1 MVETLKTLL
10 DTLLLLFRSRSRLQV
25 EILVLR
31 QQLIVLRRTAPKRV
45 RLRALDRLLF
55 VLLYRLWPDILDSI
69 AVIQPDTIVRWH
81 RRGFRALWWWKSR
94 RRLGRPGIAK
104 DMRDLIREI
113 GRANPLWGA
122 PRIHGELLKL
132 GIDVAQSTVAKYM
145 SRIRRPPSQSWRTFL
160 HNHAGA
166 IASIDLFV
174 VPTVALRMLFGFVVL
189 HHGRRQLVHVGVTAH
204 PTAEWISHQISE
216 AFPWDRAPR
225 HLIRDRD
232 GAFGETFK
240 QRLHAMGIRDRP
252 TAPRSPWQNA
262 YVERLIGSIR
272 RDCLDH
278 LIIVDERHL
287 RGLLRDYADYYNRLR
302 THLSLNKDAP
312 LGRPVQSH
320 GVLRQLSHFGGLH
333 HSFVRM

>member
-10 DTLLLLFRSRSRLQV
+10 GTLLLLFRSRSRLQV

-45 RLRALDRLLF
+45 RLKALDRLLF
-55 VLLYRLWPDILDSI
+55 VLLYRLWPGILDSV
-69 AVIQPDTIVRWH
+69 AVLRPDTIVRWH

-104 DMRDLIREI
+104 DIRDLIREI
-113 GRANPLWGA
+113 SRANPLWGA

-174 VPTVALRMLFGFVVL
+174 VPTIALRMLFGFVVL

-204 PTAEWISHQISE
+204 PTAEWLSHQISE
-216 AFPWDRAPR
+216 ASPWDAVPR

-232 GAFGETFK
+232 GAFGDLQAAAT
-240 QRLHAMGIRDRP
+240 RHGDSGSTNC
-252 TAPRSPWQNA
+252 TAFA
-262 YVERLIGSIR
+262 VAERL
-272 RDCLDH
+272 C
-278 LIIVDERHL
+278 
-287 RGLLRDYADYYNRLR
+287 
-302 THLSLNKDAP
+302 
-312 LGRPVQSH
+312 
-320 GVLRQLSHFGGLH
+320 
-333 HSFVRM
+333 

>member
-1 MVETLKTLL
+1 MVETLKTVL
-10 DTLLLLFRSRSRLQV
+10 DTLRLLFQSRSRLQV

-55 VLLYRLWPDILDSI
+55 VLLYRLWPGVLASI

-81 RRGFRALWWWKSR
+81 RRGFRALWRWKSR

-104 DMRDLIREI
+104 DTRDLICEI
-113 GRANPLWGA
+113 SCANPLWGA
-122 PRIHGELLKL
+122 PRVHGELLKL
-132 GIDVAQSTVAKYM
+132 GIEVSQSTVAKYM
-145 SRIRRPPSQSWRTFL
+145 ARTRRPPSQSWQTFL
-160 HNHAGA
+160 YNHAEA

-174 VPTVALRMLFGFVVL
+174 VPTITLRMLFGFVVL

-204 PTAEWISHQISE
+204 PMAEWLSHQISE

-225 HLIRDRD
+225 DLIRDRD
-232 GAFGETFK
+232 GAFGEVFK

-278 LIIVDERHL
+278 MIIVDERHL
-287 RGLLRDYADYYNRLR
+287 RSVLRDYARYYNRLR

-312 LGRPVQSH
+312 LGRPVQSN
-320 GVLRQLSHFGGLH
+320 GVLRRLPHFNGLH
-333 HSFVRM
+333 HSFVRI

>member
-10 DTLLLLFRSRSRLQV
+10 GTLLLLFRSRSRLQV

-45 RLRALDRLLF
+45 RLGALDRLLF
-55 VLLYRLWPDILDSI
+55 VLLYRLWPGILDSV

-104 DMRDLIREI
+104 EMRDLIREI
-113 GRANPLWGA
+113 SRANPLWGA

-145 SRIRRPPSQSWRTFL
+145 SRTRRPPSQSWRTFL

-204 PTAEWISHQISE
+204 PTAEWLSHQISE

-232 GAFGETFK
+232 GAFGEVFK
-240 QRLHAMGIRDRP
+240 RRLHAMGIP
-252 TAPRSPWQNA
+252 GSTNGTALA
-262 YVERLIGSIR
+262 VAERLRRALDRIDQTRLLGSSDHR
-272 RDCLDH
+272 R
-278 LIIVDERHL
+278 
-287 RGLLRDYADYYNRLR
+287 
-302 THLSLNKDAP
+302 
-312 LGRPVQSH
+312 
-320 GVLRQLSHFGGLH
+320 
-333 HSFVRM
+333 

>member
-1 MVETLKTLL
+1 MVETLKIVLG
-10 DTLLLLFRSRSRLQV
+10 TLLLLFQSRSRLPV
-25 EILVLR
+25 EVLALR

-45 RLRALDRLLF
+45 RLRAVDRLLF
-55 VLLYRLWPDILDSI
+55 VLLYRLWLGVLDSI

-104 DMRDLIREI
+104 DVRDLIREI
-113 GRANPLWGA
+113 SRANPLWGA
-122 PRIHGELLKL
+122 HRVHGELLKL
-132 GIDVAQSTVAKYM
+132 GIDVSQSTVAKYM

-160 HNHAGA
+160 YNHAEA

-174 VPTVALRMLFGFVVL
+174 VPTITLRMLFGFVVL
-189 HHGRRQLVHVGVTAH
+189 HHGRRQLAHVGVTAH
-204 PTAEWISHQISE
+204 PTAEWLSHQISE

-225 HLIRDRD
+225 HLVRDRD
-232 GAFGETFK
+232 GAFGEVFK
-240 QRLHAMGIRDRP
+240 QRLHAMGIRGRP
-252 TAPRSPWQNA
+252 TGPRSAWQNA

-287 RGLLRDYADYYNRLR
+287 RNLLRDYAEYYNRLR
-302 THLSLNKDAP
+302 TQLSLNSDAP
-312 LGRPVQSH
+312 LGRPGQSH
-320 GVLRQLSHFGGLH
+320 GTLRQLPHFGGLH
-333 HSFVRM
+333 HSFVRI